1 MPRLALPRCD
11 APELSV
17 VLVTYNAWEW
27 TERAL
32 RALVDTTEIAYEL
45 VVVDNASTDATR
57 SRLAAVDNARVFLQD
72 ANRGYGAAANLGVA
86 MARAPRVLLLNSDA
100 LVQPGWLPPL
110 LEVLDGE
117 DDVAAVGARLDNVD
131 GTLQEAGSILWGD
144 GASDN
149 YGDGDNPRRPE
160 YRFRRD
166 VDYLSAACLLV
177 RRSAFCDA
185 GGFDPVYHP
194 AYYEDTDLAMRWR
207 AAGMRVV
214 YQPRSVAVHKRWASS
229 GDRSGMLDQLLR
241 NRPVFVDRWRDL
253 LGGRPP
259 RPDPEDA
266 QSLLAMRDVE
276 CPERVL
282 AVVRRLD
289 SPSGES
295 AVRLLDACNTLAPR
309 WRLTL
314 LCGDDDAES
323 PGAERLRAAGVE
335 VVGGRGDM
343 AGWLRFRRRHHSAV
357 LADAALPAAT
367 VALLRE
373 TQPGAPLV
381 ALVGDDATGES
392 PVLDGARL
400 ALCDGDGAAPYV
412 ARDYPGVLSLRA
424 GGDSAAI
431 VTSVAQRLGLRIA

>member
-1 MPRLALPRCD
+1 MERIAIPTTG

-32 RALVDTTEIAYEL
+32 RALLATTEYPYEL

-57 SRLAAVDNARVFLQD
+57 QRLAEVENARVVYD
-72 ANRGYGAAANLGVA
+72 DVNRGFGVSANLGV
-86 MARAPRVLLLNSDA
+86 MIARAPRVLLLNSDA

-131 GTLQEAGSILWGD
+131 GTLQEAGSIVWGD

-149 YGDGDNPRRPE
+149 YGDGDDARKPE

-207 AAGMRVV
+207 SMGMRVV

-229 GDRSGMLDQLLR
+229 GDRGGMVPQLLR
-241 NRPVFVDRWRDL
+241 NKPIFVERWREL
-253 LGGRPP
+253 IGLRPS
-259 RPDPEDA
+259 RPEPEDA
-266 QSLLAMRDVE
+266 PSLLAMRDAE
-276 CPERVL
+276 CAE
-282 AVVRRLD
+282 
-289 SPSGES
+289 
-295 AVRLLDACNTLAPR
+295 RLLLVAPR
-309 WRLTL
+309 ADSEHVAQVAMSLRAANPAWRRTL
-314 LCGDDDAES
+314 LCWDDDAENAA
-323 PGAERLRAAGVE
+323 AEDLRAGGVE
-335 VVGGRGDM
+335 VVGARGLD
-343 AGWLRFRRRHHSAV
+343 AGAWLRFRRHHHSAV
-357 LADAALPAAT
+357 LCVNEPPSHIAT
-367 VALLRE
+367 LLRA
-373 TQPGAPLV
+373 TQPHATWS
-381 ALVGDDATGES
+381 DAKA
-392 PVLDGARL
+392 V
-400 ALCDGDGAAPYV
+400 
-412 ARDYPGVLSLRA
+412 
-424 GGDSAAI
+424 SAAAA
-431 VTSVAQRLGLRIA
+431 SPAQLFG